1 MKIEEWMKRELD
13 DIYVSTL
20 IMKEKAYKRTN
31 GIPRKQDIYIL
42 MGLNLRGYKKIIDVI
57 VPDEETTSYW
67 YKKISE
73 FKARGIEE
81 LLMVSIL
88 DNKYMNKALNMVYKE
103 MIEMPSMIEF
113 YNNSRPYILQKDHR
127 TLMSEM
133 QQIYKSENV
142 IDAQNLYRDLKIKY
156 EDDKLL
162 LMVIDKYIDD
172 IMEVIK
178 YSKEARTITSYTYSY
193 LKLRSKLSR
202 LINEYKVFENNEEIK
217 IYVSEFMK
225 QEEEKFKPSKR
236 NWSIIINEMD
246 SILSDKIR
254 EKL

>member
-88 DNKYMNKALNMVYKE
+88 DNKHMNKALNMVYKE

-193 LKLRSKLSR
+193 LKLRSKLSQ

>member
-73 FKARGIEE
+73 FKVRGIEE

-133 QQIYKSENV
+133 QQIYKSENI

-156 EDDKLL
+156 KDDKLL

>member
-73 FKARGIEE
+73 FKVRGIEE

>member
-1 MKIEEWMKRELD
+1 
-13 DIYVSTL
+13 
-20 IMKEKAYKRTN
+20 
-31 GIPRKQDIYIL
+31 
-42 MGLNLRGYKKIIDVI
+42 
-57 VPDEETTSYW
+57 
-67 YKKISE
+67 
-73 FKARGIEE
+73 
-81 LLMVSIL
+81 
-88 DNKYMNKALNMVYKE
+88 
-103 MIEMPSMIEF
+103 
-113 YNNSRPYILQKDHR
+113 
-127 TLMSEM
+127 
-133 QQIYKSENV
+133 
-142 IDAQNLYRDLKIKY
+142 
-156 EDDKLL
+156 
-162 LMVIDKYIDD
+162 MVIDKYIDD

>member
-42 MGLNLRGYKKIIDVI
+42 MGVNLRGYKKIIDVI

-73 FKARGIEE
+73 FKVRGIEE

-133 QQIYKSENV
+133 QQIYKSENI

-156 EDDKLL
+156 KDDKLL